1 MTQPPAVPERRGVC
15 LCLRNN
21 AADRPSSTVATVWSA
36 AVTIDGSTAR
46 VDHRGSDSENG
57 PSVRFGSVRASGS
70 VDWNEL
76 VHTEGG
82 LRVLAVTAQQ
92 MREVDRVAVEEIG
105 PNLHQMME
113 NAGRSLASVCMTMLG
128 ERWAGRPVV
137 VVAGTGGNGGGGI
150 CAARHL
156 ANHGAD
162 VTVVVSDSRRLT
174 GVPAQQLAA
183 YRATNGRIADPRDLS
198 SLQPALT
205 VDALL
210 GYSLE
215 GRTARRGRR
224 PGRVDVEQNGPGGGT
239 RRSSGMGA
247 STGHAPGSHIRATT
261 HGDARTSQDRP
272 PRRRC
277 RRALGGRHRHPAGR
291 LRTNGGRV
299 PTSRTLF
306 TGIHRAC
313 DTHRKDAP
321 HE

>member
-1 MTQPPAVPERRGVC
+1 M
-15 LCLRNN
+15 
-21 AADRPSSTVATVWSA
+21 
-36 AVTIDGSTAR
+36 
-46 VDHRGSDSENG
+46 DS
-57 PSVRFGSVRASGS
+57 F
-70 VDWNEL
+70 
-76 VHTEGG
+76 HTEGG
-82 LRVLAVTAQQ
+82 LRVPAVTAQQ

-128 ERWAGRPVV
+128 ERGAGRPVA

-162 VTVVVSDSRRLT
+162 VTLVVSDSRRLT
-174 GVPAQQLAA
+174 GVPAQQLAV

-215 GRTARRGRR
+215 GAPRGMADDLIGWMSNVTA
-224 PGRVDVEQNGPGGGT
+224 PVVALDVP
-239 RRSSGMGA
+239 SGIDA
-247 STGHAPGSHIRATT
+247 STGHTPGSHIRATT
-261 HGDARTSQDRP
+261 TVTLALPKTGLHVDAVGELWVADIGI
-272 PRRRC
+272 PRGVFE
-277 RRALGGRHRHPAGR
+277 RAGTECPPAGLFSQGYTVR
-291 LRTNGGRV
+291 VTRTG
-299 PTSRTLF
+299 
-306 TGIHRAC
+306 
-313 DTHRKDAP
+313 KDAP